1 MTASSR
7 NAHRPVYRHKDLERL
22 LNPKSI
28 AIYGASPNPKS
39 FGARTIANAARFNGP
54 IYRINSRYEKIG
66 DDPCFPSIKALPQS
80 PDCVVLAVP
89 REAVEPAVRECAEAK
104 VGGVVIFAS
113 GYGETGKPE
122 RMAEQE
128 RLTAIARETG
138 LRIMGP
144 NSIGFVNFN
153 RQAMVSFASAS
164 LLVDKPAGPGIG
176 IVSQSG
182 AVGFALGQAERR
194 GTCLSHVLT
203 FGNGS
208 DIIMADEIAY
218 LAGDPDCKVIACLFE
233 GMPDPMQL
241 LEAAEIAWKADKPL
255 IVCKLAVGQE
265 AATAA
270 LSHTGSMTG
279 SMESW
284 KALFE
289 RGGII
294 SVPSIERLLETAA
307 FFAKAPAR
315 PISRGTASVG
325 ASGGAL
331 IAATDAAELHGVP
344 TPQPPEDMKEK
355 LRPYVPEFG
364 SLRNPCDL
372 TAMASGD
379 AIILPA
385 AVKEL
390 LAGDTY
396 GMVVLPQSS
405 LSQGT
410 IDRRTNAAMH
420 VDTSKKLL
428 CVPICGG
435 WSNGPGMVE
444 AEADPRIA
452 LFNSLDRCYA
462 AIAAWHKR
470 DDRRISLEK
479 NGPRKL
485 IRVAPAGARDAAA
498 KLINASKNKTLTERE
513 AKEVLACYGVP
524 VVGEK
529 LVQSAAE
536 AIAAAQSLGFPVAM
550 KVESPAIPH
559 KTEADVIRLNLKTT
573 EDVKATYET
582 VMANAA
588 KYNAKAK
595 INGVLVQ
602 PMAPSGAEIMIGA
615 TIDPQFGP
623 LIVAG
628 IGGVMVELIKD
639 STLELAPVT
648 KLEAQAMLA
657 RLKSRKVL
665 EGFRGAEPVDREQLA
680 EIIVRLAEFAD
691 DQKDLIA
698 ELDVNPL
705 ICAGSRILTVD
716 ALIVKKD

>member
-1 MTASSR
+1 MTASSCSTY
-7 NAHRPVYRHKDLERL
+7 RPVYQHRDLARL
-22 LNPKSI
+22 LNPKHI

-39 FGARTIANAARFNGP
+39 FGARTIANASRFTGT
-54 IYRINSRYEKIG
+54 IYRVNSRYDKIG
-66 DDPCFPSIKALPQS
+66 DDPCYASIKALPES
-80 PDCVVLAVP
+80 PDCVVLSVP
-89 REAVEPAVRECAEAK
+89 REAVESAVLECAEAK

-122 RMAEQE
+122 RMAEQA

-138 LRIMGP
+138 LKIMGP

-208 DIIMADEIAY
+208 DIVMSDEIAY
-218 LAGDPDCKVIACLFE
+218 LAGDPECKVIAGIFE

-255 IVCKLAVGQE
+255 IICKLAVGQE

-284 KALFE
+284 KALFD

-315 PISRGTASVG
+315 PVSRGTASVG

-331 IAATDAAELHGVP
+331 IAATDAAEFHGVP
-344 TPQPPEDMKEK
+344 TPQPPEDMREK
-355 LRPYVPEFG
+355 LRPFVPEFG

-379 AIILPA
+379 AIILPG

-396 GMVVLPQSS
+396 GMVILPQAS

-410 IDRRTNAAMH
+410 IDRRTNAAMN
-420 VDTSKKLL
+420 VDPTKKLL
-428 CVPICGG
+428 CVPNCGG
-435 WSNGPGMVE
+435 WTNGPGMVE

-452 LFNSLDRCYA
+452 LFNSVDRCYA

-470 DDRRISLEK
+470 DDRRISIEK

-485 IRVAPAGARDAAA
+485 VRISPADAKDKAA
-498 KLINASKNKTLTERE
+498 TLIKASNNATLTERE

-529 LVQSAAE
+529 LVQSADE
-536 AIAAAQSLGFPVAM
+536 AVKAAASLGLPVAM
-550 KVESPAIPH
+550 KVESPDIPH
-559 KTEADVIRLNLKTT
+559 KTEAGVIRLNLKTA
-573 EDVKATYET
+573 EDVKAAYDA

-602 PMAPSGAEIMIGA
+602 PMAPSGAEIMVGA

-628 IGGVMVELIKD
+628 IGGVMVELLKD
-639 STLELAPVT
+639 SALELAPVT
-648 KLEAQAMLA
+648 KLEAHAMLG
-657 RLKSRKVL
+657 RLRSQKVL
-665 EGFRGAEPVDREQLA
+665 EGFRGAEPVDQEKLA
-680 EIIVRLAEFAD
+680 DIIVRLSEFAD
-691 DQKDLIA
+691 DQRALIA

-705 ICAGSRILTVD
+705 ICAGSRIVAVD
-716 ALIVKKD
+716 ALIVKKA